1 MFINAYIRT
10 LWKLATHYF
19 DGTFNKLFGAQN
31 WSPLFLRSVI
41 TIVIII
47 TRASRVSPLKSH
59 NSIVN
64 KMIPQHAGLQL
75 VCEQVVI
82 NTVDLLLFHEAAA
95 IARYLY
101 SPTGYRCKTKFQAT
115 FEQSQP
121 YPNKTNNKTKTI
133 VRACVRVIWGGLIK
147 RRLAL
152 ILD

>member
-101 SPTGYRCKTKFQAT
+101 SPTRHVAKRNFKQLLSNHSHILIKQITKQRP
-115 FEQSQP
+115 S
-121 YPNKTNNKTKTI
+121 
-133 VRACVRVIWGGLIK
+133 CVCTCNLGWVFK

-152 ILD
+152 KFK